1 MNVRTV
7 FGVLSWLFSGSLR
20 ANATN
25 RLIGVSSDKNS
36 TKYFLSKVQR
46 SNQSAGNNILY
57 ATTPFTRPGVEAPKI
72 YIFPNPVYNNFYV
85 SGVDEDDTH
94 LIIYD
99 MDGNCIAGEFGN
111 EIEVDFLAKG
121 TYILGINEYFVKFLK
136 L

>member
-36 TKYFLSKVQR
+36 
-46 SNQSAGNNILY
+46 GNNILY
-57 ATTPFTRPGVEAPKI
+57 ATTPFTRPGVEAQKI